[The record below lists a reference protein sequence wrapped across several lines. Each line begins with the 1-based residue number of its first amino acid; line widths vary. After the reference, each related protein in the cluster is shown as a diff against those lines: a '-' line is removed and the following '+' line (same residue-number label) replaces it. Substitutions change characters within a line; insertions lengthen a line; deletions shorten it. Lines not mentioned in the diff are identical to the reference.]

1 MKKKF
6 TEFAEKRPVLV
17 FWILAILLATALIP
31 IAIIIFTK
39 YPNFGEDIYIAN
51 NNRDYNTNILYS
63 LPLALKVSG
72 GAWFA
77 FILLAWPATASIS
90 GIITSFILK
99 QKAGVKELF
108 QKFRFWA
115 PELSAKKGIKIWLQA
130 IFLAVGIN
138 LLYSILINYVSDV
151 EPQEFF
157 KINTVYSVRE
167 IIFIFIT
174 SLFFDGGGLMEEIG
188 WRGFAL
194 PRLQMKFTPLKSSII
209 LGVIWS
215 LWHIPVKFDLLFASP
230 SYFLSFYFIFTL
242 VCILYCIVIT
252 YFYNR
257 LGGSILIGVAFHGL
271 MNDSTGLKRIF
282 NADSLVINDFVSTGL
297 LAVIFM
303 AVVFVIL
310 YKEGPML
317 GKRETKLL

>member
-1 MKKKF
+1 MKKFKEIF
-6 TEFAEKRPVLV
+6 QKRPVLM

-31 IAIIIFTK
+31 IALIIFTK
-39 YPNFGEDIYIAN
+39 FPDFGKDIDIVT
-51 NNRDYNTNILYS
+51 DGKGYNTNILFS
-63 LPLALKVSG
+63 LPIALKVSG

-77 FILLAWPATASIS
+77 FILLAWPATASVS
-90 GIITSFILK
+90 GIISSFILK
-99 QKAGVKELF
+99 QKVGVIELF
-108 QKFRFWA
+108 KKFRFWA
-115 PELSAKKGIKIWLQA
+115 PELPFKKGLSIWLQA
-130 IFLAVGIN
+130 ILLTVGIN
-138 LLYSILINYVSDV
+138 VVFSILRNYISDV

-157 KINTVYSVRE
+157 KINTVYTIWE
-167 IIFIFIT
+167 IFFIFVT

-194 PRLQMKFTPLKSSII
+194 PRLQMKFTPLQSSII
-209 LGVIWS
+209 LGIIWS
-215 LWHIPVKFDLLFASP
+215 LWHVPIKIDILFSSP

-271 MNDSTGLKRIF
+271 MNDSTGLKTIF
-282 NADSLVINDFVSTGL
+282 NADSLVINDFVDTGL
-297 LAVIFM
+297 IAIIFM
-303 AVVFVIL
+303 VVVFAIL

>member
-1 MKKKF
+1 
-6 TEFAEKRPVLV
+6 V
-17 FWILAILLATALIP
+17 
-31 IAIIIFTK
+31 
-39 YPNFGEDIYIAN
+39 
-51 NNRDYNTNILYS
+51 
-63 LPLALKVSG
+63 LKVSG

-90 GIITSFILK
+90 GIISAFILK
-99 QKAGVKELF
+99 QKAGIKELF

-115 PELSAKKGIKIWLQA
+115 PELSVTKGITIWLQA
-130 IFLAVGIN
+130 ILLAVGIN
-138 LLYSILINYVSDV
+138 FVFSILRNYVSDV

-157 KINTVYSVRE
+157 KINTVYTLWE

-194 PRLQMKFTPLKSSII
+194 PRLQVKFTPLKSSII

-215 LWHIPVKFDLLFASP
+215 LWHIPVKLIFSP
-230 SYFLSFYFIFTL
+230 WSYFLSFYFIFTL

-271 MNDSTGLKRIF
+271 MNDSAGLKTIF
-282 NADSLVINDFVSTGL
+282 NADSLVINDFVDSGL
-297 LAVIFM
+297 LALIFM

-317 GKRETKLL
+317 GKRSEGLPEGLRD

>member
-1 MKKKF
+1 MKKIKEIF
-6 TEFAEKRPVLV
+6 QKRPVLM

-31 IAIIIFTK
+31 VAIIIFTK
-39 YPNFGEDIYIAN
+39 FPDFGKDI
-51 NNRDYNTNILYS
+51 DVVTDGKGYNTNILYS
-63 LPLALKVSG
+63 LPIALKVSG

-77 FILLAWPATASIS
+77 LILLAWPATASIS

-99 QKAGVKELF
+99 QKAGIKELF
-108 QKFRFWA
+108 KKFRFWA

-130 IFLAVGIN
+130 ILLAVSIN
-138 LLYSILINYVSDV
+138 VVFSILRNYISDV
-151 EPQEFF
+151 GPQEFF
-157 KINTVYSVRE
+157 KINTVYTVWE

-194 PRLQMKFTPLKSSII
+194 PRLQMKFTPLNSSII
-209 LGVIWS
+209 LGVMWS
-215 LWHIPVKFDLLFASP
+215 LWHIPVKIDVLISSP
-230 SYFLSFYFIFTL
+230 LSYFFSFYFIFTL
-242 VCILYCIVIT
+242 VCILYSIVIT

-271 MNDSTGLKRIF
+271 MNDSTGLKTIF
-282 NADSLVINDFVSTGL
+282 NADSLVINDFVDTGL
-297 LAVIFM
+297 LAIIFM

-317 GKRETKLL
+317 GKRETK

>member
-1 MKKKF
+1 MKKIKEIF
-6 TEFAEKRPVLV
+6 QKRPVLM

-31 IAIIIFTK
+31 VAIIIFTK
-39 YPNFGEDIYIAN
+39 FPDFGKDI
-51 NNRDYNTNILYS
+51 DVVTDGKGYNTNILYS
-63 LPLALKVSG
+63 LPIALKVSG

-77 FILLAWPATASIS
+77 LILLAWPATASIS

-99 QKAGVKELF
+99 QKAGIKELF
-108 QKFRFWA
+108 KKFRFWA

-130 IFLAVGIN
+130 ILLAVSIN
-138 LLYSILINYVSDV
+138 VVFSILRNYISDV
-151 EPQEFF
+151 GPQEFF
-157 KINTVYSVRE
+157 KINTVYTVWE

-194 PRLQMKFTPLKSSII
+194 PRLQMKFTPLNSSII
-209 LGVIWS
+209 LGVMWS
-215 LWHIPVKFDLLFASP
+215 LWHIPVKIDVLISSP
-230 SYFLSFYFIFTL
+230 LSYFFSFYFIFTL
-242 VCILYCIVIT
+242 VCILYSIVIT

-271 MNDSTGLKRIF
+271 MNDSTGLKTIF
-282 NADSLVINDFVSTGL
+282 NANSLVINDFVDTGL
-297 LAVIFM
+297 LAIIFM

-317 GKRETKLL
+317 GKRETN

>member
-6 TEFAEKRPVLV
+6 TEFVEKRPILV
-17 FWILAILLATALIP
+17 FWILAMLLATAIIP
-31 IAIIIFTK
+31 LAFIIFTK
-39 YPNFGEDIYIAN
+39 YPNFGEDIYLAN
-51 NNRDYNTNILYS
+51 GNRDYNTNILYS

-77 FILLAWPATASIS
+77 FILLAWPATASVS
-90 GIITSFILK
+90 AVITSFILK
-99 QKAGVKELF
+99 QKAGIKELF

-138 LLYSILINYVSDV
+138 LLYSILMNYVSDV

-157 KINTVYSVRE
+157 KINTVYTIRE

-215 LWHIPVKFDLLFASP
+215 LWHIPVKFDLLFGSP
-230 SYFLSFYFIFTL
+230 SYFLSFYFIFTI
-242 VCILYCIVIT
+242 VCILYCIIIT

-257 LGGSILIGVAFHGL
+257 LGGSILIGVTFHGL
-271 MNDSTGLKRIF
+271 MNDSTGLKTIF
-282 NADSLVINDFVSTGL
+282 NADSLVINDFVVSAL
-297 LAVIFM
+297 FAVILM
-303 AVVFVIL
+303 AVVFIIL
-310 YKEGPML
+310 YKEGAML

>member
-1 MKKKF
+1 MKKIKAIF
-6 TEFAEKRPVLV
+6 EKRPVLMY
-17 FWILAILLATALIP
+17 WILAILLATAIIP
-31 IAIIIFTK
+31 LAIIIFTK

-77 FILLAWPATASIS
+77 FILLAWPATASLS

-108 QKFRFWA
+108 KRFRFWA
-115 PELSAKKGIKIWLQA
+115 PELSTKSGIKIWLQA

-138 LLYSILINYVSDV
+138 LLYSILMNYVSDV

-157 KINTVYSVRE
+157 KINTIYTFRE
-167 IIFIFIT
+167 LIFIFIT
-174 SLFFDGGGLMEEIG
+174 SIFFDGGGLMEEIG

-215 LWHIPVKFDLLFASP
+215 LWHIPVKLVFSP
-230 SYFLSFYFIFTL
+230 WSYFLSFYFIFTL
-242 VCILYCIVIT
+242 ICILYCIVIT

-282 NADSLVINDFVSTGL
+282 NSDSLVINDFVVSGL

-310 YKEGPML
+310 YKEGDML
-317 GKRETKLL
+317 GKRETI

>member
-1 MKKKF
+1 MKKIKEVF
-6 TEFAEKRPVLV
+6 EKHPVLMY
-17 FWILAILLATALIP
+17 WILAILLATALIP
-31 IAIIIFTK
+31 IAFIIFTK
-39 YPNFGEDIYIAN
+39 FPDFGKDIDIVT
-51 NNRDYNTNILYS
+51 DGKGYNTNILFS
-63 LPLALKVSG
+63 LPIVLKVSG

-77 FILLAWPATASIS
+77 FILLAWPATASVS
-90 GIITSFILK
+90 GIITSFIIK
-99 QKAGVKELF
+99 QKAGIIELF

-115 PELSAKKGIKIWLQA
+115 PELSTKKGITIWLQA
-130 IFLAVGIN
+130 ILLAVGIN
-138 LLYSILINYVSDV
+138 FVYSILRNYISDV

-157 KINTVYSVRE
+157 KINTVYTLWE

-215 LWHIPVKFDLLFASP
+215 LWHIPVKLVFSP
-230 SYFLSFYFIFTL
+230 WPYFLSFYFIFTL

-271 MNDSTGLKRIF
+271 MNDSTGLKTIF
-282 NADSLVINDFVSTGL
+282 NADSLVINDFVDSGL
-297 LAVIFM
+297 LALIFM

-317 GKRETKLL
+317 GKRETKNVM

>member
-1 MKKKF
+1 MKKIKEVF
-6 TEFAEKRPVLV
+6 EKHPVLM
-17 FWILAILLATALIP
+17 FWILAILLAIAIIP

-39 YPNFGEDIYIAN
+39 FPDFGKDI
-51 NNRDYNTNILYS
+51 DVVTDGKGYNTNILYS
-63 LPLALKVSG
+63 LPIALKVSG

-77 FILLAWPATASIS
+77 FILLAWPATASVS

-99 QKAGVKELF
+99 QKAGIKELF
-108 QKFRFWA
+108 KTFRFWA
-115 PELSAKKGIKIWLQA
+115 PELSFKKGVGIWLQA
-130 IFLAVGIN
+130 VLLAVGIN
-138 LLYSILINYVSDV
+138 VVYSIIRNYVSDV
-151 EPQEFF
+151 ESQEFF
-157 KINTVYSVRE
+157 KINTIYNIKE

-194 PRLQMKFTPLKSSII
+194 PRLQIKFTPLKSSII

-215 LWHIPVKFDLLFASP
+215 LWHIPVKLIFSP
-230 SYFLSFYFIFTL
+230 FSYFLSFYFIFTL
-242 VCILYCIVIT
+242 MCILYSIVIT

-257 LGGSILIGVAFHGL
+257 LGGSILIGIAFHGL
-271 MNDSTGLKRIF
+271 MNDSTGLKTIF
-282 NADSLVINDFVSTGL
+282 NADSLEIHDFTSTAL
-297 LAVIFM
+297 LCVIFI

-317 GKRETKLL
+317 GKKSIELS

>member
-1 MKKKF
+1 MKKIQEIF
-6 TEFAEKRPVLV
+6 EKRPVLM

-31 IAIIIFTK
+31 IAIVIFTK
-39 YPNFGEDIYIAN
+39 FPNFGTDIDIVT
-51 NNRDYNTNILYS
+51 DGKGYNTNIIYS
-63 LPLALKVSG
+63 LPIALKVSG

-77 FILLAWPATASIS
+77 FILLAWPATASVS
-90 GIITSFILK
+90 GIITAFILK
-99 QKAGVKELF
+99 QKAGIKELF

-115 PELSAKKGIKIWLQA
+115 PELSIKKGIIIWLQA
-130 IFLAVGIN
+130 ILLAVGIN
-138 LLYSILINYVSDV
+138 FVYSILRNYISDV
-151 EPQEFF
+151 ESQEFF
-157 KINTVYSVRE
+157 KINTVYTFWE

-194 PRLQMKFTPLKSSII
+194 PRLQVKFTPLKSSII

-215 LWHIPVKFDLLFASP
+215 LWHIPVKLIFSP
-230 SYFLSFYFIFTL
+230 WSYFISFYFIFTL

-271 MNDSTGLKRIF
+271 MNDSTGLKTIF
-282 NADSLVINDFVSTGL
+282 NADSLVINDFVDAGL
-297 LAVIFM
+297 VAIIFM

-317 GKRETKLL
+317 GKRETKSVN